1 MLKKIL
7 LVIGAIAILAILF
20 VASSLISFLFE
31 ALDEIKEMQDASK
44 IVAEIVKGA
53 L

>member
-1 MLKKIL
+1 MLRKVL
-7 LVIGAIAILAILF
+7 LIIGAIVILAILF
-20 VASSLISFLFE
+20 IASSFISFLFE
-31 ALDEIKEMQDASK
+31 ALDKVKEIQDANK